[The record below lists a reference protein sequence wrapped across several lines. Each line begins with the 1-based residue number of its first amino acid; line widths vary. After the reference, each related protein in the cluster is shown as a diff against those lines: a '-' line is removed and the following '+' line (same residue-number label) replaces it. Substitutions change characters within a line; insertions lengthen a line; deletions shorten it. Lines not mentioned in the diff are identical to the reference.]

1 VLPTFPDFVT
11 SLGQEKVDGVANL
24 SGFCYLLEIRKGRQ
38 QGQLLN
44 TNLNSKIENTL
55 FIWHVTN
62 ILLIKKTK
70 KKVCPYSNFFKQM
83 LATLDQSEQ
92 QWEQIYPKKLISWY
106 MLSEKPQKLCDKIIK
121 KPQNLMRLSF

>member
-1 VLPTFPDFVT
+1 
-11 SLGQEKVDGVANL
+11 
-24 SGFCYLLEIRKGRQ
+24 
-38 QGQLLN
+38 
-44 TNLNSKIENTL
+44 
-55 FIWHVTN
+55 
-62 ILLIKKTK
+62 
-70 KKVCPYSNFFKQM
+70 M